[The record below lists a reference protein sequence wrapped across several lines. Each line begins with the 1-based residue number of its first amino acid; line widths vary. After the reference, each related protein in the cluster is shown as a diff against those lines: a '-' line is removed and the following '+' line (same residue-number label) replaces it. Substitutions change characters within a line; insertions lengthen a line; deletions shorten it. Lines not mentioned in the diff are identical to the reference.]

1 MIQTLFLVQHLEK
14 RYRSEDFYHIG
25 PFFRSTLNKKACWR
39 KLELEGGALMRARSG
54 LEKYLVETLDLS
66 KHSGTQEPFLSE
78 LCSVWC
84 VALGGGWRWSY
95 ISYFITQ
102 SRVEE
107 KYGGGH
113 RHITEG

>member
-1 MIQTLFLVQHLEK
+1 MIETLFLVQHLGK

-78 LCSVWC
+78 LCSLSSAGWR
-84 VALGGGWRWSY
+84 VALV
-95 ISYFITQ
+95 IYFIFHNTVQ
-102 SRVEE
+102 S
-107 KYGGGH
+107 GGKV
-113 RHITEG
+113 RRRISTYQ